1 MLFLTGFFTVSVEID
16 NSRLKLALTIAIG
29 ASITVANNVIEMLPF
44 VTDKTINDLRKES
57 KKAMDLLSLLIINS
71 LSLISAAK

>member
-16 NSRLKLALTIAIG
+16 NSRLILALTITTG
-29 ASITVANNVIEMLPF
+29 ASITVANNLIEMLLF

-57 KKAMDLLSLLIINS
+57 KKSNGFT
-71 LSLISAAK
+71 KPFNH